1 MTIKPDLHGQKFPY
15 LSEFIT
21 TVVSF
26 MHWNPG
32 RILTMVVSS
41 KRLERDFILP
51 FGKHW
56 EPFAA
61 PNSNICCIVV
71 Y

>member
-32 RILTMVVSS
+32 GILTMVVSS
-41 KRLERDFILP
+41 KRIFTLRTR
-51 FGKHW
+51 
-56 EPFAA
+56 
-61 PNSNICCIVV
+61 
-71 Y
+71 